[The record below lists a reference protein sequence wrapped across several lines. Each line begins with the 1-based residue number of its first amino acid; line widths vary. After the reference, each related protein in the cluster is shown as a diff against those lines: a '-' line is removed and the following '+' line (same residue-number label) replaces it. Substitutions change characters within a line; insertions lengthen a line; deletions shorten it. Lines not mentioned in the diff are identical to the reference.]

1 MPKGIYIRTEK
12 NRPNLGKHL
21 SQEWKDK
28 LSKSMMG
35 RISPMKGKTQ
45 SEESRNKISDSNK
58 GQIAWNK
65 GLKTGYSDSISTGLK
80 KAWKNPIKRKNMLD
94 RCIWNNISCDKGQLE
109 LLNKW
114 NKLGFDFIPNYQLK
128 TDTFL
133 AYLDGYDK
141 NKNVIL
147 EYDSK
152 YHNRPNQKKAD
163 LIRQQKIIDVLNP
176 KVFWRYDSVN
186 DEFTDVYRSD

>member
-1 MPKGIYIRTEK
+1 MPKGIYIR
-12 NRPNLGKHL
+12 
-21 SQEWKDK
+21 
-28 LSKSMMG
+28 
-35 RISPMKGKTQ
+35 
-45 SEESRNKISDSNK
+45 
-58 GQIAWNK
+58 
-65 GLKTGYSDSISTGLK
+65 
-80 KAWKNPIKRKNMLD
+80 
-94 RCIWNNISCDKGQLE
+94 
-109 LLNKW
+109 
-114 NKLGFDFIPNYQLK
+114 

-186 DEFTDVYRSD
+186 DEFTDVYRSDHNLVNQTSTIER